1 MKPIFLLFA
10 FLVFNTLN
18 AQIDKKFEPVF
29 IINDEIVSKTKVE
42 EFAAKGYIKS
52 MQNGASEEQFKALKS
67 KYGDQILAKEF
78 VMLIDIYT
86 EEEVKARKAKK
97 SIPKPDASKKKQ
109 EEGYLLNVGDQAIDF
124 KVQMIDGDTL
134 QLSDLKGKVVLL
146 NWWASWCA
154 PCIREF
160 YEIPSKIL
168 DEFKEEDFVFLPIA
182 RGEDIDKATNK
193 LASLK
198 EKGIEFNSGV
208 DPDETI
214 WNQYASGSIP
224 KNFIIDKEGNIIYVS
239 TGNDGKSVDYIKAEL
254 DKIFKK

>member
-1 MKPIFLLFA
+1 MKPIFLLLA

-18 AQIDKKFEPVF
+18 AQTDKKFEPVF
-29 IINDEIVSKTKVE
+29 IINDEIVSKSKVE
-42 EFAAKGYIKS
+42 EYATQGYIKS
-52 MQNGASEEQFKALKS
+52 MQNGASDEKFKALK
-67 KYGDQILAKEF
+67 KKHGDKILAKEF

-97 SIPKPDASKKKQ
+97 TSPKPTAPEKKR
-109 EEGYLLNVGDQAIDF
+109 EEGYLLNVGDKAVDF
-124 KVQMIDGDTL
+124 KVQMINGDTL
-134 QLSDLKGKVVLL
+134 QLSDLEGKVVLL

-168 DEFKEEDFVFLPIA
+168 VEFKEEDFVFLPIA
-182 RGEDIDKATNK
+182 KGEDVDKAKKK
-193 LASLK
+193 LATLQ

-208 DPDETI
+208 DPDESI

-224 KNFIIDKEGNIIYVS
+224 KNFIIDKKGNIIYVS
-239 TGNDGKSVDYIKAEL
+239 TGNDGNSVDVLQTEIK
-254 DKIFKK
+254 KIFEK